1 MNGHFGTG
9 MQYRVRI
16 RARQSW
22 TPLAGP
28 GSRSSGMPSSD
39 PITLRNEPWAPGPWS
54 MRKSPPIDAVSRWDC
69 VVIDGA
75 QERMFCS
82 FLATE

>member
-16 RARQSW
+16 RAGQSW

-28 GSRSSGMPSSD
+28 GS
-39 PITLRNEPWAPGPWS
+39 
-54 MRKSPPIDAVSRWDC
+54 
-69 VVIDGA
+69 
-75 QERMFCS
+75 
-82 FLATE
+82 